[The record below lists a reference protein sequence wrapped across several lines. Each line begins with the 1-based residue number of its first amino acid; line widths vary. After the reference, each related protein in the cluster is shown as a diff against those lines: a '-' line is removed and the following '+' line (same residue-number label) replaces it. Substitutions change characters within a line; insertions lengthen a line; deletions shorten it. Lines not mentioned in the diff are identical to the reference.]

1 MKTALAVAV
10 GSALALP
17 AAAQSFST
25 QTYLCDRGVEVPATY
40 VVGSDTSLAVIVVDG
55 RQVTLRAEPAASG
68 VRYSWPT
75 DAPVYVW
82 WTKGDDATLFWKT
95 PEGEA
100 PILSCAIR

>member
-1 MKTALAVAV
+1 MLRLAGLVPLLPGVALA
-10 GSALALP
+10 
-17 AAAQSFST
+17 QNFST
-25 QTYLCDRGVEVPATY
+25 LTYLCDRGVEVPATY
-40 VVGSDTSLAVIVVDG
+40 VDGPDTDLAVIMVDG

-95 PEGEA
+95 QDGEVPVLA
-100 PILSCAIR
+100 CRIP